1 MLRILKA
8 YGIPEELVNAI
19 AKIYEN
25 TRALVPSSD
34 GETDWFAI
42 PVGVLQGDALSPY
55 LFIIVLDY
63 NYEASVKSTW
73 QSCRLYG

>member
-8 YGIPEELVNAI
+8 YGIPDELMNAI
-19 AKIYEN
+19 AKMCEN
-25 TRALVPSSD
+25 TQALVPSPD
-34 GETDWFAI
+34 GKTDWFVI

-55 LFIIVLDY
+55 LFIIVLHY

>member
-8 YGIPEELVNAI
+8 YGIPDELVNAI

-25 TRALVPSSD
+25 TRALVPSPD
-34 GETDWFAI
+34 GETDWFVI

-55 LFIIVLDY
+55 LFIIVLHY